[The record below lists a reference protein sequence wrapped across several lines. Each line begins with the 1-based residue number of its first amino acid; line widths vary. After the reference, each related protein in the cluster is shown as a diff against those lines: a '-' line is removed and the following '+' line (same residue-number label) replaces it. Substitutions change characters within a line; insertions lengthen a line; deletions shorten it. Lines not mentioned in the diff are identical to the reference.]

1 MMLIEFKFL
10 IIGWLKNSI
19 SYKKY
24 LSIKTKEKGF
34 ILMLKFNL
42 YACTIGGQYGNHYNT
57 HNLCFEKKK
66 LIWLKI

>member
-19 SYKKY
+19 SYKKKI
-24 LSIKTKEKGF
+24 SQSRQKEKGF

-42 YACTIGGQYGNHYNT
+42 YACTIGGQYGNDHNT
-57 HNLCFEKKK
+57 HNLCFEKKN
-66 LIWLKI
+66 LYD